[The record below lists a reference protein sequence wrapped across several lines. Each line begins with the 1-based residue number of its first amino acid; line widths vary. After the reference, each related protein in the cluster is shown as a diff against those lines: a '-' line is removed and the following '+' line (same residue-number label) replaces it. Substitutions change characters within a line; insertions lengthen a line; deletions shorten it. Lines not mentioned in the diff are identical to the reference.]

1 MKHFPIELW
10 CAMKSEFYTTASN
23 NQLSGWTEKKLQST
37 SQSQTCTKKG
47 HGHCSMICYK
57 SDPLQLSES
66 LQNHYIWES
75 MLSKLMRCPENC
87 NTCSQHWSTEWA
99 QFSMTTPDCISYNQC
114 FKSWMSWATKFCLIC
129 HILFTSGQL
138 TMTSSSILTIF
149 AGKTLPH
156 PAVGRK
162 CFPRVCQI
170 PKHEFLCY
178 RNRQI
183 YVSFAKMCWL

>member
-66 LQNHYIWES
+66 WQNHYIWES
-75 MLSKLMRCPENC
+75 MLSKFMRCPENC
-87 NTCSQHWSTEWA
+87 NTCIRHWSTEWA
-99 QFSMTTPDCISYNQC
+99 QFSWQRLTAYHTTNDSKVEWIGPQ
-114 FKSWMSWATKFCLIC
+114 
-129 HILFTSGQL
+129 
-138 TMTSSSILTIF
+138 
-149 AGKTLPH
+149 
-156 PAVGRK
+156 
-162 CFPRVCQI
+162 
-170 PKHEFLCY
+170 
-178 RNRQI
+178 
-183 YVSFAKMCWL
+183 SFASSAVFSSPLATWLWLLQASWQFLQGKHFHIQQ